1 VSGLFSDFSLSSWE
15 SCIDFDGFGVMTAL
29 RASDKTL
36 AVSGHETRRSG
47 ADAVV
52 VSGDR
57 DCNSRANAQVCKSTT
72 VVG

>member
-1 VSGLFSDFSLSSWE
+1 VSGLFSDFSLLSWE

-36 AVSGHETRRSG
+36 AVFGHETGRSG

-52 VSGDR
+52 V
-57 DCNSRANAQVCKSTT
+57 
-72 VVG
+72 